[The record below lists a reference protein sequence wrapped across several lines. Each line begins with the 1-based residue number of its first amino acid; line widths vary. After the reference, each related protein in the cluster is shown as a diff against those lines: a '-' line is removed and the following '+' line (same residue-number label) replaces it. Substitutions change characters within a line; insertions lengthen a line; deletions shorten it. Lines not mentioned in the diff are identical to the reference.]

1 MCQTPNISLV
11 YIGFSK
17 NIWCVKDLWL
27 LWGSYISSWVL
38 VCVKI
43 SAGKE
48 DGKTCKRVAIRT
60 TIRKDDCRSNAP
72 VREKRDI
79 HLWKWGV
86 CESRILNTFSS
97 CGCVLFSKYM
107 FFIWQVTV
115 YSCDGKCPSAT
126 IFNFNI
132 NSHARFCKCCR
143 ESGLQTRSVAL
154 YCSRN
159 ATVVEYNFQEPL
171 DCSCQWN

>member
-1 MCQTPNISLV
+1 MCAIYIYKCSCGCLSINLHPHILCCFVTDCVYFLNTSLRI
-11 YIGFSK
+11 YSFFQRAHAG
-17 NIWCVKDLWL
+17 
-27 LWGSYISSWVL
+27 
-38 VCVKI
+38 
-43 SAGKE
+43 AGKE

-72 VREKRDI
+72 VGKGAMQADFKPLHVPCQR
-79 HLWKWGV
+79 V
-86 CESRILNTFSS
+86 PPPP
-97 CGCVLFSKYM
+97 
-107 FFIWQVTV
+107 QVTI

-143 ESGLQTRSVAL
+143 ENGLQTRTVTL

-159 ATVVEYNFQEPL
+159 ATVVDYSFQEPV